1 MMEHRG
7 TLLSWNDQ
15 KGFGF
20 IEPEDG
26 SERVFVHISAMRGDS
41 RPQAGGTVLFTRGAD
56 AQGRPRAEHM
66 RANGLSLDRPAIRRK
81 PKASSRKPPVQP
93 ARARPSAVKQQRTES
108 RRGRLGVQNLP
119 AKLALFFALLTL
131 PGIGSAQMLAIGSIW
146 PLAGYLLISLV
157 SFLMYWSD
165 KQKALKGRWRTPENS
180 LHLVELLGGWPGA
193 LIAQQLLR
201 HKTRKTSYQ
210 TAFWLIVGLHQLFWI
225 DWVVLGGRYLG
236 YLVRPLLG

>member
-1 MMEHRG
+1 MEHRG

-20 IEPEDG
+20 IQPDDG

-41 RPQAGGTVLFTRGAD
+41 RPQAGETVLFTRGAD

-81 PKASSRKPPVQP
+81 PKDAPKPEP
-93 ARARPSAVKQQRTES
+93 AKAARPRTAPPRAERKRNVRHRQGIQGLPFKLVILSAM
-108 RRGRLGVQNLP
+108 LMLP
-119 AKLALFFALLTL
+119 I
-131 PGIGSAQMLAIGSIW
+131 IGSLQVLLAGSIW
-146 PLAGYLLISLV
+146 PLAGYLLISLMA
-157 SFLMYWSD
+157 FLMYWSD

-180 LHLVELLGGWPGA
+180 LHLVELAGGWPGA

-201 HKTRKTSYQ
+201 HKTRKASYQ
-210 TAFWLIVGLHQLFWI
+210 AAFWSIVGLHQVFWI
-225 DWVVLGGRYLG
+225 DWVLLGGRYLG
-236 YLVRPLLG
+236 HLVRPLLG